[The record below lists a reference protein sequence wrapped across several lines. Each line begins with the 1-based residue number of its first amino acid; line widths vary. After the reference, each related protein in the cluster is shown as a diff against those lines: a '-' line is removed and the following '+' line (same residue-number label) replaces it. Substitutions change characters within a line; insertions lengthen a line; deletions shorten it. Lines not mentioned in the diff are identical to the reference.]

1 MSQIMTVRGP
11 VDSGE
16 LGFTLMHEHL
26 MADAQEMYERRK
38 RQGLMPDPP
47 PVERDDLVTMANLG
61 YLSHCTALS
70 RHNLDLQDVAL
81 MASEVGLFKDAG
93 GSAILECSAPGIVRH
108 PVEVRRISEQTGVH
122 VIMSTGLYTEETWPQ
137 HFHSMSTD
145 DYLRF
150 MVDEHEH
157 GIEGTGIKP
166 GNIKIALEE
175 KNDALERV
183 ARAAVRAGNVTGL
196 ALHIHRGLFLSVK
209 DMRWLA
215 DALLDE
221 GADPTRVVF
230 CHAEDYFAGEARV
243 DDLITDPACW
253 QQKLFNLRELESFL
267 DAGFNIC
274 VDCFGHTWDVEAAG
288 IIDQPD
294 WLLTAAVYA
303 LLREGHA
310 EQIVMGHDVF
320 MRINTR
326 AYGGEGFT
334 RISEFVL
341 PTLRRIGVSEDE
353 IRLMM
358 FENPARILAT
368 P

>member
-1 MSQIMTVRGP
+1 MSHIMTVRGP
-11 VDSGE
+11 IDPGE

-26 MADAQEMYERRK
+26 MTDSQLLYERRK
-38 RQGLMPDPP
+38 RRGLIPDPP
-47 PVERDDLVTMANLG
+47 PVQRGDLVTMANLA
-61 YLSHCTALS
+61 YLSHSTALA
-70 RHNLDLQDVAL
+70 RHNLDLQDLDL
-81 MASEVGLFKDAG
+81 MVSELGLYKDAG
-93 GSAILECSAPGIVRH
+93 GSAILECSAPGMVRH
-108 PVEVRRISEQTGVH
+108 PDEVRRISEQTGVH
-122 VIMSTGLYTEETWPQ
+122 VIMSTGLYSEESWPQ
-137 HFHSMSTD
+137 RFRSMSTD
-145 DYLRF
+145 DYVRY
-150 MVDEHEH
+150 MVDEHKH
-157 GIEGTGIKP
+157 GIESSGIKP
-166 GNIKIALEE
+166 GNIKVAAEE
-175 KNDALERV
+175 KNEALEKV
-183 ARAAVRAGNVTGL
+183 VRAAARAGNETGL
-196 ALHIHRGLFLSVK
+196 AIHVHRGLFMSVM

-215 DALLDE
+215 DVLLEE
-221 GADPTRVVF
+221 GVDPTRVVF

-243 DDLITDPACW
+243 DDLITDPASW
-253 QQKLFNLRELESFL
+253 QQKLFNLGELGSFL
-267 DAGFNIC
+267 DDGLNIC
-274 VDCFGHTWDVEAAG
+274 IDCFGHTWDVEAGG

-310 EQIVMGHDVF
+310 EKIVLGHDVF

>member
-1 MSQIMTVRGP
+1 MSQVMTVRGP

-26 MADAQEMYERRK
+26 MSESQLMYERRK
-38 RQGLMPDPP
+38 RQGLIPDPP
-47 PVERDDLVTMANLG
+47 PVKRDDLVTMANLG
-61 YLSHCTALS
+61 YLSHSTALS
-70 RHNLDLQDVAL
+70 RHNLDLRDEDL
-81 MASEVGLFKDAG
+81 MVSEVGLYKDAG
-93 GSAILECSAPGIVRH
+93 GSAILECSAPGIVRY

-122 VIMSTGLYTEETWPQ
+122 VIMSTGLYSEESWPQ
-137 HFHSMSTD
+137 RFHSMSTD
-145 DYLRF
+145 DFVRY

-157 GIEGTGIKP
+157 GIEDSGIKP
-166 GNIKIALEE
+166 GNIKVAAEEKTEALE
-175 KNDALERV
+175 KVTRAA
-183 ARAAVRAGNVTGL
+183 ARAAQVTGL
-196 ALHIHRGLFLSVK
+196 AIHIHRGLFMSVK

-215 DALLDE
+215 DVLLEE

-230 CHAEDYFAGEARV
+230 CHVEDYFAGEARV
-243 DDLITDPACW
+243 DDLITDPASW
-253 QQKLFNLRELESFL
+253 QQKLFNLGELGSFL
-267 DAGFNIC
+267 DHGFNIC
-274 VDCFGHTWDVEAAG
+274 IDCFGHTWDVEAAG

-310 EQIVMGHDVF
+310 EKIVLGHDVF

-326 AYGGEGFT
+326 AYGGEGYT
-334 RISEFVL
+334 RISDFVV
-341 PTLRRIGVSEDE
+341 PTLRRVGVPEDE

-358 FENPARILAT
+358 FGNPARILAT